1 MARSNDELSHRDMT
15 AIAEIQKLR
24 LNPLAA
30 RGGKGSY
37 LTSKDG
43 RRILDLSA
51 SATATSLG
59 YAHPAGSD
67 RGRDRGRDQA
77 LTDVAEGR
85 APDEAVQAYMNW

>member
-37 LTSKDG
+37 LTSEDG

-59 YAHPAGSD
+59 YAHPVV
-67 RGRDRGRDQA
+67 
-77 LTDVAEGR
+77 T
-85 APDEAVQAYMNW
+85 EAVTEAVTKPSPTSPRAASPTRRSGPI